1 MMDSEMEN
9 AKLIIR
15 GTQQR
20 YAIFLRQQFSTV
32 ALHSPFR
39 IFTIVLHSSFLT
51 CSSPSLLSPTFFIS
65 VAAVFYRVLV
75 FRRNLHVPIYWPHA
89 ERTQP
94 SARFIR
100 RTRAHASAI
109 VRNFAREYEGAGGSR
124 ASFAADAF
132 ERIPRMTQYM
142 FIRNYPES
150 FPQAA
155 CVDCFA
161 RNHTRDVS
169 TCSLKISS
177 FR

>member
-1 MMDSEMEN
+1 MTNSEMEN

-39 IFTIVLHSSFLT
+39 IFIIVLHSSFLT
-51 CSSPSLLSPTFFIS
+51 CSSLSFFIS

-100 RTRAHASAI
+100 RTRAHASASAI
-109 VRNFAREYEGAGGSR
+109 VRNLAREYEGAGGSR

-132 ERIPRMTQYM
+132 ERIPRMTQYT

-161 RNHTRDVS
+161 RNHMRDVS
-169 TCSLKISS
+169 TLA
-177 FR
+177 R